1 MNKQGVMRF
10 LGSLFLAGILLN
22 TSLVILNISWGTIL
36 ISNVALIILYAVSE
50 YKEKKRLK
58 EEGVPALDER
68 IMKKM
73 QQYFMVCM
81 VAFFLLFISYLC
93 VNKYLDRELVDV
105 NESLYIVIFGLLI
118 SIASTSVLATRDIK

>member
-10 LGSLFLAGILLN
+10 LGSLILAGILLN

-50 YKEKKRLK
+50 YKEEKRLK

-81 VAFFLLFISYLC
+81 VAFFLLFTSYLC

-118 SIASTSVLATRDIK
+118 SMASTSVLATRDIK

>member
-81 VAFFLLFISYLC
+81 VAFFLLFTSYLC

>member
-10 LGSLFLAGILLN
+10 LGSLILAGILLN
-22 TSLVILNISWGTIL
+22 TSLVLLNISWGTIL

-50 YKEKKRLK
+50 YKEEKRLK

-81 VAFFLLFISYLC
+81 VAFFLLFTSYLC

-118 SIASTSVLATRDIK
+118 SMASTSVLATRGIK

>member
-10 LGSLFLAGILLN
+10 LGSLILAGILLN

-81 VAFFLLFISYLC
+81 VAFFYFLSRTF
-93 VNKYLDRELVDV
+93 
-105 NESLYIVIFGLLI
+105 
-118 SIASTSVLATRDIK
+118 A

>member
-1 MNKQGVMRF
+1 
-10 LGSLFLAGILLN
+10 
-22 TSLVILNISWGTIL
+22 
-36 ISNVALIILYAVSE
+36 
-50 YKEKKRLK
+50 
-58 EEGVPALDER
+58 
-68 IMKKM
+68 M

-118 SIASTSVLATRDIK
+118 SVASTSVLATRDIK